1 MTSKPAKTGPETSVL
16 SLICVGHFVSH
27 YSQLVLPP
35 LFPLMQSDFNV
46 GYASLGIMITLIN
59 TSGAMAQLPIGFF
72 VDYFGA
78 KKILLSGLLIK
89 TFSIGAMSL
98 TNSYEFLL
106 ILSLFAGLGHAVFHP
121 ADYSILMSSMK
132 KNQMGK
138 AFSIHT
144 ASGTAGGAVAPLVI
158 VTIAQVWNWKI
169 AVLSVA
175 LLGGVTGIAM
185 LVWGNILHDHIR
197 SKTNKVTQKNTRVLD
212 SLRLLLAPNVLV
224 LYIFFITTAMISI
237 GLNTYIVTTLVE
249 LHHIPLHLAGIILT
263 IFLIFGVLGI
273 LFGGYLAD
281 ITEKHNLIAA
291 SAFLLSSFI
300 IVLIGTFKLSLI
312 LLIFCFSLVGFFL
325 GLVRPARD
333 MMVRAITPDGDAGK
347 MFGFMSTGHL
357 MGGVLVPVLYGWVI
371 DQGHVQW
378 VFWITAIFMILALL
392 ALCIPAKR
400 C

>member
-1 MTSKPAKTGPETSVL
+1 MIPKPAQTKQETKVL
-16 SLICVGHFVSH
+16 SLICVAHFMSH

-46 GYASLGIMITLIN
+46 GYAALGVIITLIN
-59 TSGAMAQLPIGFF
+59 ASGAMAQLPIGFF

-78 KKILLSGLLIK
+78 KKILLFGLLIK
-89 TFSIGAMSL
+89 TFAIGAMAL
-98 TNSYEFLL
+98 TNSYEILL
-106 ILSLFAGLGHAVFHP
+106 ILALFAGLGHAVFHP

-132 KNQMGK
+132 ENKMGK

-175 LLGGVTGIAM
+175 LFGGVTSIAM
-185 LVWGNILHDHIR
+185 LLWGNIIHDHVR
-197 SKTNKVTQKNTRVLD
+197 SKTKKMPRNNTRVLD
-212 SLRLLLAPNVLV
+212 GLRLLLAPNVLV

-237 GLNTYIVTTLVE
+237 GLNKYIVTALVE
-249 LHHIPLHLAGIILT
+249 FYRTPLPFAGIILT
-263 IFLIFGVLGI
+263 TFLIFGVLGI

-291 SAFLLSSFI
+291 TSFILSSLI
-300 IVLIGTFKLSLI
+300 IVLIGTFNLSLI
-312 LLIFCFSLVGFFL
+312 FLTFCFALVGFLL

-333 MMVRAITPDGDAGK
+333 MMVRAISPKGDAGK

-357 MGGVLVPVLYGWVI
+357 MGGVFVPVLYGWVI

-378 VFWITAIFMILALL
+378 VFWITAIFMVLALL
-392 ALCIPAKR
+392 ALCIPVKR
-400 C
+400 